1 VKLSD
6 VYKEQYSAF
15 LERFR
20 QARIESGLSQ
30 EEVADRL
37 GVSQSLVS
45 RAESG
50 DRRIDIIELQ
60 AFAEIYRK
68 SLNFFLPH
76 S

>member
-6 VYKEQYSAF
+6 GYKERYSAF

-20 QARIESGLSQ
+20 QARTESGLSQ

-37 GVSQSLVS
+37 GVSQSLIS

-60 AFAEIYRK
+60 AFAELYRK
-68 SLNFFLPH
+68 SLVFFL
-76 S
+76 SND

>member
-6 VYKEQYSAF
+6 VYKERYSAF

-30 EEVADRL
+30 EEVADKL

-60 AFAEIYRK
+60 AFADIYRK
-68 SLNFFLPH
+68 PLSFFLVN
-76 S
+76 